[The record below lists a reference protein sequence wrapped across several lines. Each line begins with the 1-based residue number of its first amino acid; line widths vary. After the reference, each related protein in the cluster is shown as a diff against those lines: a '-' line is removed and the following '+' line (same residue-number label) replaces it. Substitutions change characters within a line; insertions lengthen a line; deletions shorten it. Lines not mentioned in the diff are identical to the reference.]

1 VEITLMDFVR
11 KLWTQTGE
19 HLRGLSRSQRI
30 AIGLCVVIVAGAL
43 IMLVRWSASRSYV
56 PLPLAEMNAEELSQA
71 ESALVSMGVDYR
83 IENNRVLVPPQQR
96 TLILG
101 RLMES
106 DAISGKL
113 AIDFAKL
120 IESDSPWLSENE
132 KQWRRTVALSSE
144 LSKTISSM
152 SGIESAR
159 VFIDNTM
166 RRGFAGRSVSPSAVV
181 AVVPSRDFEMNQ
193 KRVHMLAS
201 LVAGAVA
208 GLDISKVRVVD
219 EAAGRSYT
227 ASDPEDA
234 MAADL
239 LDMRRSEER
248 HYEGKIYERLSYIPG
263 VLVSVFAEQETNQT
277 QTQQTRL
284 EKPSISKSSTETTTE
299 TRGPASAEPGVRPNV
314 GAAVAAG
321 GMAEQMEKEITDEEF
336 LGERGREVTTRQN
349 TRGVVTRLTASIGV
363 PRSWLVQ
370 TYMELKQTTDQPDE
384 QTLQAF
390 EQAEFTK
397 IVDAVKRII
406 NAEEDEQVAVSSF
419 VDTPGTVLAAYGGG
433 AGGVPGPPM
442 RAESGTISF
451 VRSRAMELAVI
462 GLAAFSLLLMLFMV
476 RKASDESDFRK
487 RHGKLTELE
496 DMDMPEAPEVPTVG
510 SYPLGSEGEVLTGH
524 ELDKDQ
530 LHSVQ
535 VAEQVNKM
543 VKDNP
548 AMAASLVERWMNDT
562 NS

>member
-1 VEITLMDFVR
+1 MDFVR
-11 KLWTQTGE
+11 KLWTQTGD

-30 AIGLCVVIVAGAL
+30 AIGLCVVIVAAAL

-56 PLPLAEMNAEELSQA
+56 PLPLAEMSADELSDA

-83 IENNRVLVPPQQR
+83 IEDNRLLVPPQQR

-106 DAISGKL
+106 DSISGKL

-132 KQWRRTVALSSE
+132 KQWRRTVALSGE

-152 SGIESAR
+152 SGITSAR

-181 AVVPSRDFEMNQ
+181 AVVPAGAFEMNK

-227 ASDPEDA
+227 PSDPEDA
-234 MAADL
+234 LAADL
-239 LDMRRSEER
+239 LEMRRSEER
-248 HYEGKIYERLSYIPG
+248 HYEGKIYERLRYIPG
-263 VLVSVFAEQETNQT
+263 VLVSVFAEQETSQT
-277 QTQQTRL
+277 HTQQTKL
-284 EKPSISKSSTETTTE
+284 DKPAISKSSTETTTE
-299 TRGPASAEPGVRPNV
+299 MRGPTSAEPGVRPNV
-314 GAAVAAG
+314 GAAVAAN
-321 GMAEQMEKEITDEEF
+321 GMTEQMEKEFTDEEF
-336 LGERGREVTTRQN
+336 LGERGREITTRQN

-370 TYMELKQTTDQPDE
+370 TYMDLKQATDPPDE
-384 QTLQAF
+384 QALQVF
-390 EQAEFTK
+390 EQAEFAK

-419 VDTPGTVLAAYGGG
+419 ADTAGTLLAANGAGGG
-433 AGGVPGPPM
+433 AAGGMMGPPLQ
-442 RAESGTISF
+442 AESGTIHF
-451 VRSRAMELAVI
+451 VRSRAMELTVI
-462 GLAAFSLLLMLFMV
+462 GLAALSLLLMMFMV
-476 RKASDESDFRK
+476 RKAGDENDFRK
-487 RHGKLTELE
+487 RHGQLTDVENVE
-496 DMDMPEAPEVPTVG
+496 MPEAPEVPTVG

-548 AMAASLVERWMNDT
+548 AMAASLVERWMND
-562 NS
+562 NNP